1 LTGGRAAVSI
11 ALVWSLT
18 LTAGCARYTERV
30 DLAVAQPSLAPYA
43 VAFERTP
50 SVVAWEALHRH
61 MRLGGLDRR
70 SLDAIVGAIARK
82 DVEPRIVAAAAVD
95 LATYAWGDSLATL
108 RRNNLRAQRDGS
120 ERAVART
127 AHLAWSIL
135 ALRATYVFEPVDV
148 SQMDL
153 RDGSQFVGQSM
164 NLHSVNFA
172 GSRLSPAVW
181 HDSNVTWAS
190 FVRARAGGALT
201 CDRCVWG
208 PGGQPQRKTFVRGRW
223 IS

>member
-11 ALVWSLT
+11 ALVWSLAS
-18 LTAGCARYTERV
+18 TAGCARYTERI

-43 VAFERTP
+43 TAFERTP
-50 SVVAWEALHRH
+50 SVAAWEALHRH

-70 SLDAIVGAIARK
+70 SLDAIVDAIANE

-95 LATYAWGDSLATL
+95 LATYAWGDSFATL
-108 RRNNLRAQRDGS
+108 RRTNLRAQRDGS

-127 AHLAWSIL
+127 ADFAWSML
-135 ALRATYVFEPVDV
+135 ALRATYLFQPVDL
-148 SQMDL
+148 SEMDL
-153 RDGSQFVGQSM
+153 RDASQFVGQSM

-172 GSRLSPAVW
+172 GSRLRPAVW
-181 HDSNVTWAS
+181 RDSNVTWAS
-190 FVRARAGGALT
+190 FVRARVDGALT
-201 CDRCVWG
+201 CDRCFWR
-208 PGGQPQRKTFVRGRW
+208 PGGQPQRRTFVRGRW